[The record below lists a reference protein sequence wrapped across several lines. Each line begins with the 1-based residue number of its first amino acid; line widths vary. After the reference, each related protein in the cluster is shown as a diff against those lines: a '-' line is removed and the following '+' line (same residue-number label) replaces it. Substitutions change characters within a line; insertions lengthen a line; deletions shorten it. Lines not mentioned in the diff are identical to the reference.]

1 MLESPGGVIPQ
12 LAQDVRYGLRLLRK
26 SPGFTAVTVLTLAI
40 GIGASTALFSVV
52 DCLLIRPFPYPDS
65 ERLVVVWSRP
75 ARGGIANISPA
86 NFLDFR
92 DQNRVFD
99 HMGAGSQ
106 AEFNVSIQGVAERLT
121 GLRVSADFFETL
133 GVKPGFGRSFAAGDD
148 RPGAPRVA
156 ILSHGAWQRRFGG
169 DRSILGQALT
179 VDGEKCTIV
188 GVMPASFRFAYAPE
202 MLAPLALDPATAA
215 RDFHVLFAFAKLKRG
230 VPLAQA
236 RSEMEGLARNLERAY
251 PKALKGWGVDLWP
264 WRDNFVGGDRQ
275 RVLVL
280 FGAVGFVL
288 LIACVNLANLL
299 LAKAAVRQRELAVR
313 AALGAGR
320 ARLMRQV
327 LTESLLLSGMG
338 GVVGVL
344 LARWLVPLAATLVS
358 PPILA
363 GIAEVGID
371 WRVLGFT
378 LGLSVLTGLLFGV
391 APA

>member
-1 MLESPGGVIPQ
+1 
-12 LAQDVRYGLRLLRK
+12 
-26 SPGFTAVTVLTLAI
+26 
-40 GIGASTALFSVV
+40 
-52 DCLLIRPFPYPDS
+52 
-65 ERLVVVWSRP
+65 VVVWSRP

-106 AEFNVSIQGVAERLT
+106 AEFNVSVQGVAERLT
-121 GLRVSADFFETL
+121 GFRVSADFFETL
-133 GVKPGFGRSFAAGDD
+133 GVKPGLGRSFAAGDD

-179 VDGEKCTIV
+179 VDGEKCMIV

-202 MLAPLALDPATAA
+202 MLAPLAPDPATAA

-236 RSEMEGLARNLERAY
+236 RSEMQGLARNLERAY

-313 AALGAGR
+313 AALGAWR

-327 LTESLLLSGMG
+327 LTESVLLSGMG
-338 GVVGVL
+338 GMAGVL

-378 LGLSVLTGLLFGV
+378 LGLSVLTGLLFGL
-391 APA
+391 APAW

>member
-26 SPGFTAVTVLTLAI
+26 SPGFTAVTVLTLAV

-92 DQNRVFD
+92 DQNHVFD

-156 ILSHGAWQRRFGG
+156 ILSHGAW
-169 DRSILGQALT
+169 
-179 VDGEKCTIV
+179 
-188 GVMPASFRFAYAPE
+188 
-202 MLAPLALDPATAA
+202 
-215 RDFHVLFAFAKLKRG
+215 
-230 VPLAQA
+230 
-236 RSEMEGLARNLERAY
+236 
-251 PKALKGWGVDLWP
+251 
-264 WRDNFVGGDRQ
+264 
-275 RVLVL
+275 
-280 FGAVGFVL
+280 
-288 LIACVNLANLL
+288 
-299 LAKAAVRQRELAVR
+299 
-313 AALGAGR
+313 
-320 ARLMRQV
+320 
-327 LTESLLLSGMG
+327 
-338 GVVGVL
+338 
-344 LARWLVPLAATLVS
+344 
-358 PPILA
+358 
-363 GIAEVGID
+363 
-371 WRVLGFT
+371 
-378 LGLSVLTGLLFGV
+378 
-391 APA
+391 